1 MITTLTLAIDKKISL
16 YKLRTIIVP
25 YPTRSDL
32 IKRLADTIVIA
43 TLRNIKSDISWWIGK
58 RIPLLIGLLIWGSLI
73 GAFLYYKGM
82 SGKDNLMLIKD
93 LYHFITGTVYGPIVY
108 IVFYAVRPLIFFPAT
123 LLTFLSGLLF

>member
-1 MITTLTLAIDKKISL
+1 
-16 YKLRTIIVP
+16 
-25 YPTRSDL
+25 
-32 IKRLADTIVIA
+32 
-43 TLRNIKSDISWWIGK
+43 
-58 RIPLLIGLLIWGSLI
+58 
-73 GAFLYYKGM
+73 M